1 MDIKLI
7 ALDMDGTLLTT
18 DKRLTARNRAALERA
33 SEKGIWIVP
42 TTGRIYPGLPKE
54 ILDLP
59 FLRYA
64 ITCNGASVYDAAE
77 DAVIYRAEIPLEQA
91 VAIMAWLDAQPVIY
105 DCYMGDRGW
114 MTEAMWRQ
122 AEIYAPNQYYL
133 AMIKNLR
140 KPVPELKAF
149 LRERGAS
156 VQKVQAFCLDE
167 ATQARLLQETPRR
180 FERLAVS
187 SSIARNVEINCADA
201 NKGDALLALAAHLGI
216 DRSQVMAFGDGLN
229 DASMIRAAG
238 VGVAMDNA
246 IDEIKRA
253 AALVTAGNDAD
264 GVAEAIE
271 KYIL

>member
-1 MDIKLI
+1 MRPPL
-7 ALDMDGTLLTT
+7 
-18 DKRLTARNRAALERA
+18 ALEM
-33 SEKGIWIVP
+33 
-42 TTGRIYPGLPKE
+42 
-54 ILDLP
+54 P

-238 VGVAMDNA
+238 VSVAMDNA

-253 AALVTAGNDAD
+253 AALITAGNDAD